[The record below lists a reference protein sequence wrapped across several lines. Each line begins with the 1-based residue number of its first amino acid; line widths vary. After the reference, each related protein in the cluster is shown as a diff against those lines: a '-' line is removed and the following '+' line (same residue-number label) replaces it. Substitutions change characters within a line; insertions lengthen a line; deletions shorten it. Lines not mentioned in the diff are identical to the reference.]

1 MNAAPIIEE
10 SQVLLRIGLPVVVS
24 GVLNL
29 SMQFVDTVMTGH
41 AGPNELAAV
50 ASASALFHQI
60 FCLGIGVMV
69 ALTPIVAQLE
79 GSGNIRKIS
88 PSVRQGIWISMLL
101 ALLSMLVLPHMDHL
115 LRWMDYEPDV
125 VRITDGYL
133 EAVIWG
139 LPAAYVFLAIRHSL
153 DGLGITR
160 PCMYLTLLGL
170 CVNIIGNYTL
180 IFGNFG
186 FPKMGAVGAG
196 WTTAIAH
203 WVILI
208 GALLYLQSS
217 QKTKT
222 IRFLSRFDWPI
233 WSYWREILRVGIPSG
248 LSFGAEVC
256 MFTVIALMMG
266 KFGVVALAAHQ
277 ISINVAGLAF
287 MIPLGISAAI
297 SQRVGNAVGQK
308 NWQEVRFRGWLGVGV
323 CVGIMTMT
331 ASIFILFPHSISG
344 LYTSDPAVTE
354 LTIQILWMAALFQL
368 SDGLQVSTM
377 SALRGLKD
385 TRIPLLTN
393 LLSYW
398 PVGMGLAYL
407 FGFVWEWG
415 AISVWGGLIAGLSVA
430 AVLHSLRFHLLSRG
444 SHQLVSLPIRP

>member
-1 MNAAPIIEE
+1 MNATSIIEE
-10 SQVLLRIGLPVVVS
+10 SRVLLRIGLPVVVS

-50 ASASALFHQI
+50 ASASALFHPI

-79 GSGNIRKIS
+79 GADRIHQIGTN
-88 PSVRQGIWISMLL
+88 VRQGIWISMLL
-101 ALLSMLVLPHMDHL
+101 ALLSMLLLPYLSNL
-115 LRWMDYEPDV
+115 LLWMDYESEV

-133 EAVIWG
+133 KAVIWG
-139 LPAAYVFLAIRHSL
+139 FPAAYAFLAIRHSL

-170 CVNIIGNYTL
+170 AVNIVGNYAL

-196 WTTAIAH
+196 WTTTIAH

-208 GALLYLQSS
+208 GALIYLQSS
-217 QKTKT
+217 QRSST

-233 WSYWREILRVGIPSG
+233 WSYWREILRIGIPSG
-248 LSFGAEVC
+248 LSSGAETF
-256 MFTVIALMMG
+256 MFTVVALMMG
-266 KFGVVALAAHQ
+266 KFGVTALAAHQ
-277 ISINVAGLAF
+277 ISINVAGLTF
-287 MIPLGISAAI
+287 MIPMGISAAI
-297 SQRVGNAVGQK
+297 TQRVGNAVGQQ
-308 NWQEVRFRGWLGVGV
+308 NWEEVRFRGWLGVGV
-323 CVGIMTMT
+323 CVGIMSLT
-331 ASIFILFPHSISG
+331 ASIFILFPELIIG
-344 LYTSDPAVTE
+344 LYTSDNAVTD
-354 LTIQILWMAALFQL
+354 LAISILWMAALFQL
-368 SDGLQVSTM
+368 SDGLQVSSM

-393 LLSYW
+393 LFSYW

-415 AISVWGGLIAGLSVA
+415 VISVWGGLIAGLSVA
-430 AVLHSLRFHLLSRG
+430 AVLHSLRFYLLSHVPAPE
-444 SHQLVSLPIRP
+444 SVIP

>member
-1 MNAAPIIEE
+1 MSAAPIIEE
-10 SQVLLRIGLPVVVS
+10 SRVLLRIGLPVVVS

-50 ASASALFHQI
+50 ASASALFHPI
-60 FCLGIGVMV
+60 FCLSVGVMV

-79 GSGNIRKIS
+79 GADRIHKIG

-101 ALLSMLVLPHMDHL
+101 ALLSMLLLPYLSNL
-115 LRWMDYEPDV
+115 LLWMDYESEV

-133 EAVIWG
+133 KAVIWG
-139 LPAAYVFLAIRHSL
+139 FPAAYAFLAIRHSL

-170 CVNIIGNYTL
+170 AVNIVGNYTL

-196 WTTAIAH
+196 WTTTIAH
-203 WVILI
+203 
-208 GALLYLQSS
+208 
-217 QKTKT
+217 
-222 IRFLSRFDWPI
+222 
-233 WSYWREILRVGIPSG
+233 IPTG
-248 LSFGAEVC
+248 LSSGAETF
-256 MFTVIALMMG
+256 MFTVVALMMG
-266 KFGVVALAAHQ
+266 KFGVTALAAHQ
-277 ISINVAGLAF
+277 ISINVAGLTF
-287 MIPLGISAAI
+287 MIPMGISAAI
-297 SQRVGNAVGQK
+297 TQRVGNAVGQQ
-308 NWQEVRFRGWLGVGV
+308 NWEEVRFRGWLGVGV
-323 CVGIMTMT
+323 CVGIMSLT
-331 ASIFILFPHSISG
+331 ASIFILFPESIIG
-344 LYTSDPAVTE
+344 LYTSDNAVTD
-354 LTIQILWMAALFQL
+354 LAISILWMAALFQI
-368 SDGLQVSTM
+368 SDGLQVSSM

-393 LLSYW
+393 LFSYW

-415 AISVWGGLIAGLSVA
+415 VISVWGGLIAGLSVA
-430 AVLHSLRFHLLSRG
+430 AVLHSLRFHLLSHVPAPE
-444 SHQLVSLPIRP
+444 SVIP

>member
-1 MNAAPIIEE
+1 MNATSIIEE
-10 SQVLLRIGLPVVVS
+10 SRVLLRIGLPVVVS

-50 ASASALFHQI
+50 ASASALFHPI

-79 GSGNIRKIS
+79 GADRIHQIGPN
-88 PSVRQGIWISMLL
+88 VRQGIWISMLL
-101 ALLSMLVLPHMDHL
+101 ALLSMLLLPYLSNL
-115 LRWMDYEPDV
+115 LLWMDYESEV

-133 EAVIWG
+133 KAVIWG
-139 LPAAYVFLAIRHSL
+139 FPAAYAFLAIRHSL

-170 CVNIIGNYTL
+170 AVNIFGNYTL

-196 WTTAIAH
+196 WTTTIAH

-208 GALLYLQSS
+208 GALIYLQSS
-217 QKTKT
+217 QRSST

-233 WSYWREILRVGIPSG
+233 WSYWREILRIGIPSG
-248 LSFGAEVC
+248 LSFGAETF
-256 MFTVIALMMG
+256 MFTVVALMMG
-266 KFGVVALAAHQ
+266 KFGVTALAAHQ
-277 ISINVAGLAF
+277 ISINVAGLTF

-297 SQRVGNAVGQK
+297 TQRVGNAVGQK
-308 NWQEVRFRGWLGVGV
+308 NWKEVRFRGWLGVGV
-323 CVGIMTMT
+323 CVVIMGLT
-331 ASIFILFPHSISG
+331 ASIFILFPESIIG
-344 LYTSDPAVTE
+344 LYTSDNAVTD
-354 LTIQILWMAALFQL
+354 LAINILWMAALFQL
-368 SDGLQVSTM
+368 SDGLQVSSM

-393 LLSYW
+393 LFSYW

-415 AISVWGGLIAGLSVA
+415 VISVWGGLIAGLSVA
-430 AVLHSLRFHLLSRG
+430 AILHNLRFYLLSQVHVPEPQYART
-444 SHQLVSLPIRP
+444 

>member
-1 MNAAPIIEE
+1 MNATSIIEE
-10 SQVLLRIGLPVVVS
+10 SRVLLRIGLPVVVS

-50 ASASALFHQI
+50 ASASALFHPI

-79 GSGNIRKIS
+79 GADRIHQIGPN
-88 PSVRQGIWISMLL
+88 VRQGIWISMLL
-101 ALLSMLVLPHMDHL
+101 ALLSMLLLPYLSNL
-115 LRWMDYEPDV
+115 LLWMDYESEV

-133 EAVIWG
+133 KAVIWG
-139 LPAAYVFLAIRHSL
+139 FPAAYSFLAIRHSL

-170 CVNIIGNYTL
+170 AVNIVGNYTL

-196 WTTAIAH
+196 WTTTIAH

-208 GALLYLQSS
+208 GALIYLQSS
-217 QKTKT
+217 QRSST

-233 WSYWREILRVGIPSG
+233 WSYWREILRIGIPSG
-248 LSFGAEVC
+248 LSSGAETF
-256 MFTVIALMMG
+256 MFTVVALMMG
-266 KFGVVALAAHQ
+266 KFGVTALAAHQ
-277 ISINVAGLAF
+277 ISINVAGLTF
-287 MIPLGISAAI
+287 MIPMGISAAI
-297 SQRVGNAVGQK
+297 TQRVGNAVGQQ
-308 NWQEVRFRGWLGVGV
+308 NWEEVRFRGWLGDGV
-323 CVGIMTMT
+323 CVGIMSLT
-331 ASIFILFPHSISG
+331 ASTFILFPESIIG
-344 LYTSDPAVTE
+344 LYTSDNAVTD
-354 LTIQILWMAALFQL
+354 LAISILWMAALFQL
-368 SDGLQVSTM
+368 SDGLQVSSM

-393 LLSYW
+393 LFSYW

-415 AISVWGGLIAGLSVA
+415 VISVWGGLIAGLSVA
-430 AVLHSLRFHLLSRG
+430 AVLHSLRFYLLSQVRIPE
-444 SHQLVSLPIRP
+444 SQYAQE